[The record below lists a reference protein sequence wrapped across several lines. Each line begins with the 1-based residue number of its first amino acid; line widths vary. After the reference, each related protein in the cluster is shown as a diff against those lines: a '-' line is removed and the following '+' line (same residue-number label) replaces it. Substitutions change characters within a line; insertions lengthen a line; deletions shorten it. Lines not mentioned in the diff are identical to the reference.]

1 MDRYFYQLP
10 ETIKTHV
17 REVTRT
23 SGLPYTEESFE
34 KIAKSWL
41 EKKKMFEE
49 QTKSLHMVE
58 VETLDRDDKR
68 GALMLTFSGSL
79 VSVGTLVENRRWAE
93 YASIGLRKDVPDIA
107 KKRATELLK
116 GIRINES
123 MEFIGGPIKRSSPL
137 LKIAVCKEDV
147 SAQEQEKRIREA
159 TIFLT
164 NGFVEIN
171 RTIISLFKNLP
182 YSFTM
187 KSITSYIAEKNSITK
202 KSAKKIIEDFITV
215 IEAGVLTGERV
226 PVGKLGKIFLKT
238 RSARKARIGRNPQTG
253 VELTIKAQPETL
265 APKISFSKSF
275 KEKAKNTKLEL

>member
-23 SGLPYTEESFE
+23 SGLPYTEDSFE

-58 VETLDRDDKR
+58 VEALDRDDKR

-79 VSVGTLVENRRWAE
+79 ISVGTLVENRRWAE

-107 KKRATELLK
+107 KKEATELLK

-123 MEFIGGPIKRSSPL
+123 IEFIGGPIKKSSPL

-147 SAQEQEKRIREA
+147 SREEQEKRIREA

-171 RTIISLFKNLP
+171 RTIISLFEGLP
-182 YSFTM
+182 YNFTM

-202 KSAKKIIEDFITV
+202 KSAKKIIEDFINV
-215 IEAGVLTGERV
+215 IEAGVLSGERV

-275 KEKAKNTKLEL
+275 KERAKNTKIK